1 MQAIAF
7 EADIVDEFLR
17 IPNFE
22 LFKNQHVRVVIEA
35 TQESNDATITKL
47 PQAFLN
53 PVSVQDYSK
62 LGTRESLYSSPQS
75 TPSLMQ
81 RLQEW
86 RSELDGEDLSEVFDD
101 VRQYD
106 QGRAFSW

>member
-1 MQAIAF
+1 M
-7 EADIVDEFLR
+7 
-17 IPNFE
+17 PTE
-22 LFKNQHVRVVIEA
+22 L
-35 TQESNDATITKL
+35 NDARMDT
-47 PQAFLN
+47 
-53 PVSVQDYSK
+53 SD
-62 LGTRESLYSSPQS
+62 
-75 TPSLMQ
+75 SLMQ